1 MPCCPVCSSD
11 RVYPLLNTLRCKRCK
26 YIWKEGEGPGP
37 SDTCGSL
44 APVTSPGIRK
54 RIDPLETRL
63 EKKLGEILTRSGG
76 RFCITAMPWQAG
88 DISQELFRTY
98 LERCVKNQALAKTKD
113 HYGRTWYS
121 RPG

>member
-11 RVYPLLNTLRCKRCK
+11 RVYPLLNTWRCKRCK
-26 YIWKEGEGPGP
+26 NIWKEGEGPGP
-37 SDTCGSL
+37 SDTCDSS

-54 RIDPLETRL
+54 RTDPLEKRL
-63 EKKLGEILTRSGG
+63 EKKLDEILSRSRGK
-76 RFCITAMPWQAG
+76 FCITAINGQAG

-98 LERCVKNQALAKTKD
+98 LERCVKNHVLAKTMD

-121 RPG
+121 R